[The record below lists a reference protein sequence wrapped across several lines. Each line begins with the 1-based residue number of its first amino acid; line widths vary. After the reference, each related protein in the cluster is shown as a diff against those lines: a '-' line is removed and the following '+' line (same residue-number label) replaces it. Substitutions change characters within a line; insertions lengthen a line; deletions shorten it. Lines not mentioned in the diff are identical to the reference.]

1 MMETREK
8 EVIVQDTDI
17 GTATTE
23 RISSQQHLGGTAVT
37 RETAS
42 TAEQVPQENLALG
55 KMYEVLWFISHV
67 LATLLAIRFILLLFG
82 ANLSGIAAIIYVIT
96 QPFVLLFQG
105 IFPVVA
111 TSSGTFAAT
120 FEFASLLAIAGIY
133 LFTMFI
139 LGIVRLFANRTVAKT
154 STTVQQL

>member
-1 MMETREK
+1 METREK
-8 EVIVQDTDI
+8 EVIVQDTGI
-17 GTATTE
+17 GTSTTE
-23 RISSQQHLGGTAVT
+23 RVSTQQQVGETTVA
-37 RETAS
+37 REAT
-42 TAEQVPQENLALG
+42 TTGEHVPQQNLALG
-55 KMYEVLWFISHV
+55 KMYEVLWFITHV

-82 ANLSGIAAIIYVIT
+82 ANLSGIAALIYVIT
-96 QPFVLLFQG
+96 QPFVLMFQG

-139 LGIVRLFANRTVAKT
+139 LGLMRIFANRTVAKT